1 MFEFKDRL
9 RTAIKN
15 SGLKQTE
22 IVERT
27 GISKS
32 SLSEYLSGKYLAKQ
46 DNIYKLAFVL
56 NVNEAWLMGYD
67 VPKERIQTKE
77 ENKNKAA
84 KLAGKILASKDEKK
98 IQLTLDIL
106 EKVTSMETEQL
117 EALTVLLRTIK

>member
-106 EKVTSMETEQL
+106 EKVTNMEIEQL

>member
-84 KLAGKILASKDEKK
+84 KLAGKILASKNEKK

-106 EKVTSMETEQL
+106 EKVTNMEIEQL